1 MFKWIKKE
9 NNKEEKEKWESRAK
23 EYMDDKGKAK
33 ALLKNAKNKAEK
45 SKNGPIEEFWDRL
58 QQLFQLFKNWING
71 SYKEIP
77 AASLFMLIVGL
88 VYFVTPIDIVPDFI
102 AGLGL
107 FDDAA
112 VLGLIIKQLNGDLE
126 SYKTWKN
133 EIEGDAKSGSQIK
146 K

>member
-1 MFKWIKKE
+1 MDFINRF

-23 EYMDDKGKAK
+23 EYIDDKGKAK
-33 ALLKNAKNKAEK
+33 DLLENAKKKAEK
-45 SKNGPIEEFWDRL
+45 KKNGPIEEFWDRL
-58 QQLFQLFKNWING
+58 QLLFQLFKDWING

-77 AASLFMLIVGL
+77 AASLFTLIVGL

>member
-1 MFKWIKKE
+1 MDFINRF

-23 EYMDDKGKAK
+23 EYIDDKGKAK
-33 ALLKNAKNKAEK
+33 DLLENAKKKAEK
-45 SKNGPIEEFWDRL
+45 KKNGPIEEFWDRL
-58 QQLFQLFKNWING
+58 QLLFQLFKDWING

-77 AASLFMLIVGL
+77 AASLFTRIVGL

-102 AGLGL
+102 AGLVL